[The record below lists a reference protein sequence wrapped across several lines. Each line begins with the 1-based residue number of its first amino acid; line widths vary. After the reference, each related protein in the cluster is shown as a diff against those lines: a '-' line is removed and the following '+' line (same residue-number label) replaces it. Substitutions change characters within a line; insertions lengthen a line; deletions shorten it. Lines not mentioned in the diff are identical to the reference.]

1 MKRNDRL
8 LLNVIPPVINL
19 NLGKEHSSINMKS
32 WMKRGMTLGIALV
45 LMLALTACGSAGTSK
60 DENEPEAQET
70 AEIEQDIYLTLVNKT
85 HALPDG
91 WEDKIQLL
99 DMKNAYDEDIQVE
112 KGSYEAFLALRD
124 DLLKEGV
131 DIELDSCYRSVERQK
146 ELWAEF
152 EAEYGLDYCKQYV
165 AVPGYSEHHTG
176 FAVDVCLIKDGE
188 LIYEN
193 DAMMKETE
201 IWKKVHEKMPEYG
214 FILRYLEGKEDIT
227 GYSYEPWHMRYVG
240 DPAIAKEI
248 TEKGLTLEEYLGQVD
263 PIPEEGAA
271 DVTIDYGASELY
283 SQEDMEKAVDL
294 IKKEFST
301 WEGCELHSIRFAGDD
316 CNSAD
321 NIRWMNEL
329 KPGQNYTQCIEFL
342 SDFHSPVE
350 GGGAWEPDQE
360 YKDYQWYLARTD
372 GGDWELVSWG
382 Y

>member
-1 MKRNDRL
+1 MK
-8 LLNVIPPVINL
+8 IK
-19 NLGKEHSSINMKS
+19 G

-45 LMLALTACGSAGTSK
+45 LMLALAACGNTSTPEE
-60 DENEPEAQET
+60 DEDKPKGQEA

-85 HALPDG
+85 HALPDN
-91 WEDKIQLL
+91 WEDKIELL
-99 DMKNAYDEDIQVE
+99 DMKNAYDEDIRVE

-124 DLLKEGV
+124 ALLKEGV

-152 EAEYGLDYCKQYV
+152 EEEYGLDYCKQYV

-193 DAMMKETE
+193 DAMMKEKE
-201 IWKKVHEKMPEYG
+201 IWQKVHEKMPEYG

-240 DPAIAKEI
+240 DPEIAKEI

-263 PIPEEGAA
+263 PLPEESAT
-271 DVTIDYGASELY
+271 DVIIDYSTSELY
-283 SQEDMEKAVDL
+283 SQEDMEKAIDL

-329 KPGQNYTQCIEFL
+329 KTGRNYTQCIEFL

-372 GGDWELVSWG
+372 GGEWELISWG